1 MTLRHEEEL
10 PNGRII
16 ELLRTPAEGG
26 GIVGIAT
33 DITERKR
40 AEEELARKEAQLR
53 VALDNMPGGMA
64 LVDRD
69 LNYVVFNPQFSE
81 LHDYPD
87 GLLKVGGSM
96 LDEAR
101 FQAERGD
108 FGPGDPGKLIEGSFV
123 SYESGKF
130 FPKSYERTLP
140 GGRTLQFNIAP
151 TPEGGYV
158 TIATDITE
166 RKRAE
171 EKLHESEERFR
182 DFAEIASDWFW
193 EMDENLRFSYHSN
206 RFTEISGVPAEQLL
220 GKPRQESGLV
230 DDENLRRNIADLKAH
245 RPFQNFV
252 HSRTHPD
259 GRVVWMTTSGT
270 PVFDAAG
277 NFKSYRGIGRDI
289 TERKRAEEELARKE
303 AQLREIIEN
312 MTEGLVCYDADQR
325 LILCNSKYREF
336 YGYTEEDAAPGTRFE
351 DLVRLDVRRGLIV
364 DEGTF
369 EQDWISYRKR
379 PKRTLVLRLKDGRW
393 LQVRERTAASGTV
406 GIHTDITERKQ
417 AETDLQT
424 AKEEAEVA
432 NRAKSRFL
440 ANMSHELRTPLNAI
454 LGYTE
459 LLSGGI
465 YGDLPER
472 IEDVLQRVGNN
483 GRQLL
488 GLISDVLDISKMEAG
503 QLTLSLGIYA
513 LNNVIESVVA
523 TVESLVTEKN
533 ITLEPDVAA
542 GLPIAKGDE
551 QRIGQVLLNLVG
563 NAIKFTDEGKVVIRA
578 TQENGTFVVSVSDT
592 GIGISEEDQERIFE
606 EFQQIDDTDTRQKGG
621 TGLGLSISKRIIEL
635 HGGRLWVDSTLGKG
649 STFSFTL
656 PIQVQMPSEAS

>member
-1 MTLRHEEEL
+1 
-10 PNGRII
+10 
-16 ELLRTPAEGG
+16 
-26 GIVGIAT
+26 
-33 DITERKR
+33 
-40 AEEELARKEAQLR
+40 
-53 VALDNMPGGMA
+53 
-64 LVDRD
+64 
-69 LNYVVFNPQFSE
+69 
-81 LHDYPD
+81 
-87 GLLKVGGSM
+87 
-96 LDEAR
+96 
-101 FQAERGD
+101 
-108 FGPGDPGKLIEGSFV
+108 
-123 SYESGKF
+123 
-130 FPKSYERTLP
+130 
-140 GGRTLQFNIAP
+140 
-151 TPEGGYV
+151 
-158 TIATDITE
+158 
-166 RKRAE
+166 
-171 EKLHESEERFR
+171 
-182 DFAEIASDWFW
+182 
-193 EMDENLRFSYHSN
+193 
-206 RFTEISGVPAEQLL
+206 
-220 GKPRQESGLV
+220 
-230 DDENLRRNIADLKAH
+230 
-245 RPFQNFV
+245 
-252 HSRTHPD
+252 
-259 GRVVWMTTSGT
+259 
-270 PVFDAAG
+270 
-277 NFKSYRGIGRDI
+277 
-289 TERKRAEEELARKE
+289 
-303 AQLREIIEN
+303 
-312 MTEGLVCYDADQR
+312 
-325 LILCNSKYREF
+325 
-336 YGYTEEDAAPGTRFE
+336 
-351 DLVRLDVRRGLIV
+351 
-364 DEGTF
+364 
-369 EQDWISYRKR
+369 
-379 PKRTLVLRLKDGRW
+379 
-393 LQVRERTAASGTV
+393 
-406 GIHTDITERKQ
+406 
-417 AETDLQT
+417 
-424 AKEEAEVA
+424 
-432 NRAKSRFL
+432 
-440 ANMSHELRTPLNAI
+440 MSHELRTPLNAI